1 MINLKFRGKCIKTGN
16 WVYGGGI
23 DSQRDTPIII
33 NHGER
38 YHVDAESVGQYI
50 GMKNGDGIEIYQGDI
65 LVDDDSDIANRL
77 LVVVSY
83 DETQAKFIAL
93 DENGRNQGDM
103 DEWDSCLIVGNT
115 TDNKGMVS

>member
-38 YHVDAESVGQYI
+38 YAVDAESVGMFTGISDY
-50 GMKNGDGIEIYQGDI
+50 GSKMYEGDIYQVESFG
-65 LVDDDSDIANRL
+65 VCT
-77 LVVVSY
+77 VVIEPYYGVCF
-83 DETQAKFIAL
+83 DV
-93 DENGRNQGDM
+93 NQGGQLTLSNAIQLGL
-103 DEWDSCLIVGNT
+103 ECKKIGNT
-115 TDNKGMVS
+115 TDNKDMVN